1 MFFFALRRF
10 ISRTRK
16 TAPTKGRTHR
26 QTKPRLLFVIYILSH
41 LIFIVNCFSPQKKII
56 FGRLCSSS
64 HIIVAYYSRIIS
76 RSGKTYAIFFAGR
89 ADIRPIHPQKTHI
102 FIRAYPTNIRLLPF
116 FYFSFGSC
124 RFTACRRCRFF
135 FHSALAFF
143 PHAAVAALSFIRL
156 LPFSRMPLLPF
167 FLSFGSCRFTFP
179 RNIRGL
185 LCSLRSLCPLWF
197 FRRYRIKNYAV

>member
-56 FGRLCSSS
+56 FDRLCSSS
-64 HIIVAYYSRIIS
+64 HIIVVKFPAR
-76 RSGKTYAIFFAGR
+76 GKRALYFFAGR
-89 ADIRPIHPQKTHI
+89 ADLRPLHPQNTHI
-102 FIRAYPTNIRLLPF
+102 FIRAYPTNIRLLSY

-124 RFTACRRCRFF
+124 RFPAYCCCRFI
-135 FHSALAFF
+135 FHSALAVF
-143 PHAAVAALSFIRL
+143 PHAAVAVFSFIRL
-156 LPFSRMPLLPF
+156 LPFY
-167 FLSFGSCRFTFP
+167 LSAKYPSA
-179 RNIRGL
+179 
-185 LCSLRSLCPLWF
+185 SL
-197 FRRYRIKNYAV
+197 

>member
-10 ISRTRK
+10 ISRNRK

-76 RSGKTYAIFFAGR
+76 RSGKTHAIFLPDA
-89 ADIRPIHPQKTHI
+89 PI
-102 FIRAYPTNIRLLPF
+102 
-116 FYFSFGSC
+116 FS
-124 RFTACRRCRFF
+124 RFTRKRHTFSYAHTRQTYGCYRFF
-135 FHSALAFF
+135 TFHSALAVF
-143 PHAAVAALSFIRL
+143 PHAAAAVLAAVAVLFFTRL
-156 LPFSRMPLLPF
+156 LPFYLSAKYPRASLYPSKPLPVMVFSAISDKKLCRLKSSREET
-167 FLSFGSCRFTFP
+167 SV
-179 RNIRGL
+179 
-185 LCSLRSLCPLWF
+185 
-197 FRRYRIKNYAV
+197 K

>member
-10 ISRTRK
+10 ISRIRK

-76 RSGKTYAIFFAGR
+76 RSGETHAIFLPGAPIFA
-89 ADIRPIHPQKTHI
+89 
-102 FIRAYPTNIRLLPF
+102 
-116 FYFSFGSC
+116 
-124 RFTACRRCRFF
+124 RFTRKRHTFSYAHTRQTYGCYRFFTFHSAVTLFHLMSRCRFI
-135 FHSALAFF
+135 FHSALA
-143 PHAAVAALSFIRL
+143 V
-156 LPFSRMPLLPF
+156 LPFREISEGF
-167 FLSFGSCRFTFP
+167 FVTLEAFACYGFFGDV
-179 RNIRGL
+179 G
-185 LCSLRSLCPLWF
+185 
-197 FRRYRIKNYAV
+197 

>member
-76 RSGKTYAIFFAGR
+76 RSGKTHAIFLPGAPIFA
-89 ADIRPIHPQKTHI
+89 
-102 FIRAYPTNIRLLPF
+102 
-116 FYFSFGSC
+116 
-124 RFTACRRCRFF
+124 RFTRKRHTFSYAHTRQTYGCYRFF
-135 FHSALAFF
+135 TFHSALA
-143 PHAAVAALSFIRL
+143 VLSFIRL
-156 LPFSRMPLLPF
+156 LPFSRIPPLPF
-167 FLSFGSCRFTFP
+167 FLSFGSCRFPACRRCRFIFHSALAVLP
-179 RNIRGL
+179 FREISEG
-185 LCSLRSLCPLWF
+185 F
-197 FRRYRIKNYAV
+197 FVALEAFARYGFFGDIG